1 MNHNTFPPG
10 FLWGA
15 ATSSYQIEG
24 ATRADGRGVSI
35 WDTFCSMPGKVLGGH
50 SGEPAC
56 QHYFRYAEDVGIMRE
71 LGLDSYRFS
80 LAWPRLMPDGRGKLN
95 GQGLDFYRR
104 LVDLLLESQI
114 RPMATLYHWDL
125 PQALQDRGGWAN
137 ADTPKRFAD
146 YCFAVFGELSDVVP
160 MWITINEPAV
170 IALLGHVTGEMA
182 PGHRD
187 AREGLLVAHHL
198 LLAHGLAVRAFRDSS
213 SRERAANADTSQPVD
228 GIGIALS
235 INHQEPATDDERDV
249 DAARRVD
256 GVWNRLYLDPLFRGH
271 YPEDVLAWLD
281 RAGVLPDALAKPRP
295 EEMQVI
301 GLETDFL
308 GINYYTRNQVIW
320 DPAER
325 LLNASEVTPRLPV
338 TAMGWEVYPEGLF
351 KVLKRVSDDYTKI
364 PLFITENGAAFDDS
378 LAPDGSI
385 VDDSARID
393 YLSSHVEAARKVCE
407 CGVNLRGYYVWSLM
421 DNFEWAHGYSKRFG
435 LVHVDFQTQKR
446 TLKRSALWYR
456 DFIRSLE

>member
-1 MNHNTFPPG
+1 M
-10 FLWGA
+10 
-15 ATSSYQIEG
+15 
-24 ATRADGRGVSI
+24 
-35 WDTFCSMPGKVLGGH
+35 
-50 SGEPAC
+50 
-56 QHYFRYAEDVGIMRE
+56 
-71 LGLDSYRFS
+71 
-80 LAWPRLMPDGRGKLN
+80 
-95 GQGLDFYRR
+95 
-104 LVDLLLESQI
+104 
-114 RPMATLYHWDL
+114 
-125 PQALQDRGGWAN
+125 
-137 ADTPKRFAD
+137 
-146 YCFAVFGELSDVVP
+146 
-160 MWITINEPAV
+160 
-170 IALLGHVTGEMA
+170 
-182 PGHRD
+182 
-187 AREGLLVAHHL
+187 
-198 LLAHGLAVRAFRDSS
+198 
-213 SRERAANADTSQPVD
+213 
-228 GIGIALS
+228 
-235 INHQEPATDDERDV
+235 
-249 DAARRVD
+249 D

-351 KVLKRVSDDYTKI
+351 RVVKRVSDDYTKI

-385 VDDSARID
+385 VDDSARIG
-393 YLSSHVEAARKVCE
+393 YLSSHVEAACKACE
-407 CGVNLRGYYVWSLM
+407 YGVNLRGYYVWSLM

-456 DFIRSLE
+456 DFIRSHE